1 MNQATIRKYVF
12 TLYLAKHDGLNTV
25 ARFPYESYAHKG
37 RCENLFCDKVNIMDI
52 FAKLAATVLR
62 ENTEGDLPDFIV
74 PLLMKVA
81 ENPENF
87 KGREELVAELV
98 MRVEQYETWS
108 ELCCEKQGF
117 SLEDIHR
124 ILDRLKVRY

>member
-1 MNQATIRKYVF
+1 
-12 TLYLAKHDGLNTV
+12 
-25 ARFPYESYAHKG
+25 
-37 RCENLFCDKVNIMDI
+37 MDI
-52 FAKLAATVLR
+52 FTKLAASTLK
-62 ENTEGDLPDFIV
+62 ENREGDLPDFIV

-81 ENPENF
+81 ENPADF
-87 KGREELVAELV
+87 SGREALIEELV

-124 ILDRLKVRY
+124 TLDRLKVRY